1 MKEKIDVMIVGAQK
15 AGTTSLLRYFGEHP
29 ECIAHPQKEFA
40 YFLEPNQYKNDFT
53 IAFSKYF
60 ANIECSPNKKIVAK
74 SAGLYSNENAIKRLY
89 EHNPLC
95 KIILILRN
103 PVERAYSSYLME
115 KNYGSAKFDFS
126 ELPHLIN
133 SHLEKDESWGFSFFI
148 DYGLYVNYLKLIYSY
163 FPKEQVSVVLYRD
176 FKNSPKEICSSL
188 FKKIGV
194 DSSFAPDTD
203 VKHNVTLKTR
213 STVVARAIK
222 HILKRDGLVR
232 KTLTQLIPSN
242 KTYKYGE
249 LLREANKT
257 NQKYSTMNSEVRQF
271 LIDFYKPYN
280 LELEKLIGQ
289 DLSEWNK

>member
-15 AGTTSLLRYFGEHP
+15 AGTTSLLRYLGEHP
-29 ECIAHPQKEFA
+29 DCMAHPQKEFA
-40 YFLEPNQYKNDFT
+40 YFIDEQEFKQGIEAAFYKYYSSET
-53 IAFSKYF
+53 PLTSQKIIAK
-60 ANIECSPNKKIVAK
+60 N
-74 SAGLYSNENAIKRLY
+74 AGLYTRSESLKKLK
-89 EHNPLC
+89 EHNPKC
-95 KIILILRN
+95 EIILILRN

-115 KNYGSAKFDFS
+115 KNYGSVKFDFS
-126 ELPHLIN
+126 ELPQLIN
-133 SHLEKDESWGFSFFI
+133 SHLEKDESWGFSFFV
-148 DYGLYVNYLKLIYSY
+148 DYGLYINYLKLIYSY

-176 FKNSPKEICSSL
+176 FKNSPKEICSYL

-194 DSSFAPDTD
+194 DSSFVPDTD
-203 VKHNVTLKTR
+203 VKHNVTVKTK

-222 HILKRDGLVR
+222 HVLKRDGLVR

-242 KTYKYGE
+242 KAYKYGE

-257 NQKYSTMNSEVRQF
+257 NEKHTIMDSEVRQF
-271 LIDFYKPYN
+271 LVNFYKPYN